1 MGTAWG
7 WRMKLRPDPHLL
19 TGAYALDAVDD
30 AERDRIRRHLA
41 RCPACAQE
49 ARGLREAATR
59 MALAAAE
66 PPPPQLREKV
76 MAAVAQTRQQ
86 APAGEPSTLTRKGA
100 AWRQAAGRG
109 RHGSSAAPG
118 RAWMPRLAAVAMSL
132 VVVAAVVLAVAQVVT
147 QSRLNTARA
156 QQAALSAVLSAPDAR
171 TATASV
177 QNGGP
182 VTVVYSHDERRMIF
196 TAHGLPPL
204 TGGKVYE
211 LWLMAPTSNRPEGLL
226 DLQPGGRAVPV
237 VASGLR
243 PGDQTGLT
251 VEPAGGS
258 AQPTTTP
265 IVVVPLT
272 G

>member
-1 MGTAWG
+1 V
-7 WRMKLRPDPHLL
+7 KLRPDPHLL

-86 APAGEPSTLTRKGA
+86 APAGEPGATARPA
-100 AWRQAAGRG
+100 AWRR
-109 RHGSSAAPG
+109 S
-118 RAWMPRLAAVAMSL
+118 WMPRLAAVAMSVL
-132 VVVAAVVLAVAQVVT
+132 VLAAVALGVAQVVT

-156 QQAALSAVLSAPDAR
+156 QQAALSAVLAAPDAR
-171 TATASV
+171 TATARV
-177 QNGGP
+177 QNGGT
-182 VTVVYSHDERRMIF
+182 VTVVYSRDERRMIF
-196 TAHGLPPL
+196 TADGLPQLP
-204 TGGKVYE
+204 GGKVYE
-211 LWLMAPTSNRPEGLL
+211 LWLMAPKSNRPAGLL
-226 DLQPGGRAVPV
+226 ALQPGGRTTPV
-237 VASGLR
+237 IASGLR

>member
-1 MGTAWG
+1 
-7 WRMKLRPDPHLL
+7 MKLRPDPHLL

-49 ARGLREAATR
+49 ARSLREAATR

-76 MAAVAQTRQQ
+76 MAAVVQTRQQ
-86 APAGEPSTLTRKGA
+86 APAGEPGPLARKGA
-100 AWRQAAGRG
+100 WRRA
-109 RHGSSAAPG
+109 AAPG
-118 RAWMPRLAAVAMSL
+118 RTRMPRLAMVAMSL

-147 QSRLNTARA
+147 QSRLDTARA

-171 TATASV
+171 TATAPV
-177 QNGGP
+177 QNGGT

-211 LWLMAPTSNRPEGLL
+211 LWLMAPKSNRPKGLL
-226 DLQPGGRAVPV
+226 DLQPGGRSDPII
-237 VASGLR
+237 ASGLR

-251 VEPAGGS
+251 IEPAGGS
-258 AQPTTTP
+258 PQPTTTP

-272 G
+272 S

>member
-1 MGTAWG
+1 
-7 WRMKLRPDPHLL
+7 MKLRPDPHLL

-30 AERDRIRRHLA
+30 AERDRIRRHLS
-41 RCPACAQE
+41 RCPACAAE

-66 PPPPQLREKV
+66 PPPPQMREKV

-86 APAGEPSTLTRKGA
+86 APASEPGTMASPAA
-100 AWRQAAGRG
+100 AWRRASGRDGTPAASRLGR
-109 RHGSSAAPG
+109 
-118 RAWMPRLAAVAMSL
+118 MPRLAAAALSVFI
-132 VVVAAVVLAVAQVVT
+132 VAAVALGVAQVIT

-156 QQAALSAVLSAPDAR
+156 QQAALSAVLAAPDAR
-171 TATASV
+171 TATSRV
-177 QNGGP
+177 QNGGT
-182 VTVVYSHDERRMIF
+182 VTVVFSRGERRMIF
-196 TAHGLPPL
+196 TADGLPPL
-204 TGGKVYE
+204 PGGKVYE
-211 LWLMAPTSNRPEGLL
+211 LWLMAPQSNRPEGLL
-226 DLQPGGRAVPV
+226 DVQSGGRTAPV
-237 VASGLR
+237 IASGLR

-258 AQPTTTP
+258 DQPTTTP

>member
-1 MGTAWG
+1 
-7 WRMKLRPDPHLL
+7 
-19 TGAYALDAVDD
+19 
-30 AERDRIRRHLA
+30 
-41 RCPACAQE
+41 
-49 ARGLREAATR
+49 
-59 MALAAAE
+59 
-66 PPPPQLREKV
+66 

-86 APAGEPSTLTRKGA
+86 APAGEPGTLTRKGA
-100 AWRQAAGRG
+100 AWRRA
-109 RHGSSAAPG
+109 AAPG
-118 RAWMPRLAAVAMSL
+118 RARMPRLAAVAMSL

-156 QQAALSAVLSAPDAR
+156 QQAALSAVLAAPDAR
-171 TATASV
+171 TATARV
-177 QNGGP
+177 QNGGT

-196 TAHGLPPL
+196 TADGLPPL

-211 LWLMAPTSNRPEGLL
+211 LWLMAPKSNRPEGLL
-226 DLQPGGRAVPV
+226 DVQPGGRAAPV

>member
-1 MGTAWG
+1 
-7 WRMKLRPDPHLL
+7 MKLRPDPHLL

-41 RCPACAQE
+41 RCPACAAE

-86 APAGEPSTLTRKGA
+86 APAGEPGTRPRTGA
-100 AWRQAAGRG
+100 AWRRPSGHG
-109 RHGSSAAPG
+109 RHGTPAAPR
-118 RAWMPRLAAVAMSL
+118 RARMPRLAAVAMS
-132 VVVAAVVLAVAQVVT
+132 VAVVAALALAVTQVVT

-156 QQAALSAVLSAPDAR
+156 QQAALSAVLAAPDAR
-171 TATASV
+171 TATARV
-177 QNGGP
+177 QDGGT
-182 VTVVYSHDERRMIF
+182 VTVVYSRGERRMIF
-196 TAHGLPPL
+196 TADGLPPL
-204 TGGKVYE
+204 PGGKVYE
-211 LWLMAPTSNRPEGLL
+211 LWLMAPQSNRPEGLL
-226 DLQPGGRAVPV
+226 DVQSGGRTDPV
-237 VASGLR
+237 IASGLR

-258 AQPTTTP
+258 DQPTTTP

-272 G
+272 S

>member
-1 MGTAWG
+1 M
-7 WRMKLRPDPHLL
+7 RLRPDPHLL

-86 APAGEPSTLTRKGA
+86 APAREPGPRTRTGGA
-100 AWRQAAGRG
+100 WLR
-109 RHGSSAAPG
+109 
-118 RAWMPRLAAVAMSL
+118 MPRLAAVAMSL

-156 QQAALSAVLSAPDAR
+156 QQAALAAVLAAPDAR
-171 TATASV
+171 TATAPV
-177 QNGGP
+177 QNGGT
-182 VTVVYSHDERRMIF
+182 VTVVYSHDEHQMIF
-196 TAHGLPPL
+196 TTDGLPPL

-211 LWLMAPTSNRPEGLL
+211 LWLMAPKSNRPKGLL
-226 DLQPGGRAVPV
+226 DLQPGGRTTPV
-237 VASGLR
+237 IASGLR

>member
-1 MGTAWG
+1 
-7 WRMKLRPDPHLL
+7 
-19 TGAYALDAVDD
+19 
-30 AERDRIRRHLA
+30 
-41 RCPACAQE
+41 
-49 ARGLREAATR
+49 
-59 MALAAAE
+59 
-66 PPPPQLREKV
+66 
-76 MAAVAQTRQQ
+76 
-86 APAGEPSTLTRKGA
+86 
-100 AWRQAAGRG
+100 
-109 RHGSSAAPG
+109 
-118 RAWMPRLAAVAMSL
+118 MPRLAAVAMSL
-132 VVVAAVVLAVAQVVT
+132 VVAAAAVLVVAQVGT

-171 TATASV
+171 TATARVRS
-177 QNGGP
+177 GGT
-182 VTVVYSHDERRMIF
+182 VTVVYSQDEHRMIF
-196 TAHGLPPL
+196 TAARLPAL

-211 LWLMAPTSNRPEGLL
+211 LWLMAPKSNRPKGLL
-226 DLQPGGRAVPV
+226 DLQPGGRAAPI

>member
-1 MGTAWG
+1 MSTAWG

-86 APAGEPSTLTRKGA
+86 APAGEPGTLTRKGA
-100 AWRQAAGRG
+100 AWRRA
-109 RHGSSAAPG
+109 AAPG
-118 RAWMPRLAAVAMSL
+118 RARMPRLAAVAMSL

-156 QQAALSAVLSAPDAR
+156 QQAALSAVLAAPDAR
-171 TATASV
+171 TATARV
-177 QNGGP
+177 QNGGT

-196 TAHGLPPL
+196 TADGLPPL

-211 LWLMAPTSNRPEGLL
+211 LWLMAPKSNRPEGLL
-226 DLQPGGRAVPV
+226 DVQPGGRAAPV

-251 VEPAGGS
+251 IEPAGGS

>member
-1 MGTAWG
+1 
-7 WRMKLRPDPHLL
+7 MKLRPDPHLL

-49 ARGLREAATR
+49 ARSLREAATR

-86 APAGEPSTLTRKGA
+86 APAGEPGTASRKDT
-100 AWRQAAGRG
+100 AWRRG
-109 RHGSSAAPG
+109 R
-118 RAWMPRLAAVAMSL
+118 MPRLAVAAMSL

-177 QNGGP
+177 QNGGT
-182 VTVVYSHDERRMIF
+182 VTVVYSHDVRRMIF
-196 TAHGLPPL
+196 TANRLPPL

-211 LWLMAPTSNRPEGLL
+211 LWLMAPKSNRPEGLL
-226 DLQPGGRAVPV
+226 DLQPGGRAVPI

-251 VEPAGGS
+251 IEPAGGS

-265 IVVVPLT
+265 IVVVP
-272 G
+272 

>member
-1 MGTAWG
+1 M
-7 WRMKLRPDPHLL
+7 
-19 TGAYALDAVDD
+19 DD

-86 APAGEPSTLTRKGA
+86 APAGEPGTLTRKGA
-100 AWRQAAGRG
+100 AWRQAAAAAGMLA
-109 RHGSSAAPG
+109 AAPG
-118 RAWMPRLAAVAMSL
+118 RARMPRLAAVAMSL

-156 QQAALSAVLSAPDAR
+156 QQAALSAVLAAPDAR
-171 TATASV
+171 TATARV
-177 QNGGP
+177 QNGGT

-196 TAHGLPPL
+196 TADGLPPL

-211 LWLMAPTSNRPEGLL
+211 LWLMAPKSNRPEGLL

-243 PGDQTGLT
+243 RGDQTGLT

>member
-1 MGTAWG
+1 
-7 WRMKLRPDPHLL
+7 MKLRPDPHLL

-30 AERDRIRRHLA
+30 SERDRIQRHLA

-86 APAGEPSTLTRKGA
+86 APAGEPGTMTRPAA
-100 AWRQAAGRG
+100 AWR
-109 RHGSSAAPG
+109 
-118 RAWMPRLAAVAMSL
+118 RAWMPRLAAVAMS
-132 VVVAAVVLAVAQVVT
+132 VVVLAAVALAVAQVVT

-156 QQAALSAVLSAPDAR
+156 QQAALSSVLAAPDAR
-171 TATASV
+171 TATARV
-177 QNGGP
+177 QNGGT
-182 VTVVYSHDERRMIF
+182 VTVVYSRDKRRMIF
-196 TAHGLPPL
+196 TADGLPPL
-204 TGGKVYE
+204 PGGKVYE
-211 LWLMAPTSNRPEGLL
+211 LWLMAPRSNRPEGLL
-226 DLQPGGRAVPV
+226 DVQPGGRTAPV
-237 VASGLR
+237 TAGGLR
-243 PGDQTGLT
+243 PGDPTGLT